1 MDDKK
6 SLKVKILISGD
17 GSKTKALIKAIING
31 DIQVVIPDEINKSVE
46 RLMKDRKLLD
56 KIDIKKETK

>member
-1 MDDKK
+1 MDDKESK
-6 SLKVKILISGD
+6 AKILISGD
-17 GSKTKALIKAIING
+17 GSKTKALIKAIVNG
-31 DIQVVIPDEINKSVE
+31 DIQVVIPDKINKSIE